1 MKKNNKKKLYEVN
14 ENETLSD
21 CLDRMSKEGY
31 TPTRRLEKPIFKEV
45 MKNGEVDYEPAGR
58 QIVFEAKPIE
68 S

>member
-14 ENETLSD
+14 ENETLSE
-21 CLDRMSKEGY
+21 CLDRISKEGY

-45 MKNGEVDYEPAGR
+45 MKNGATDYEPAGR
-58 QIVFEAKPIE
+58 QIIFEAKPID

>member
-1 MKKNNKKKLYEVN
+1 MKKTNKKKLYEVN

-45 MKNGEVDYEPAGR
+45 MKNGEVAYEPAGR
-58 QIVFEAKPIE
+58 QIVFEAKPIDA
-68 S
+68 

>member
-1 MKKNNKKKLYEVN
+1 MKKTNKKKVYEVE
-14 ENETLSD
+14 ENETISE
-21 CLDRMSKEGY
+21 CLNRMSKEGY
-31 TPTRRLEKPIFKEV
+31 TPTRRIEKPIFKEV

>member
-14 ENETLSD
+14 ENETIGE
-21 CLDRMSKEGY
+21 CLDRMTKEGY
-31 TPTRRLEKPIFKEV
+31 APTRRMEKPIFKEV

-58 QIVFEAKPIE
+58 QIVFEAKPID